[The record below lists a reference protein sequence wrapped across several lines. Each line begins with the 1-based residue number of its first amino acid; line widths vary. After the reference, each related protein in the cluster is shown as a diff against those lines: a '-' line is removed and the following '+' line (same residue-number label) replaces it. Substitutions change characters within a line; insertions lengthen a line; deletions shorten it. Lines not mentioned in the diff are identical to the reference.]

1 MSITTLHI
9 TNGNSFS
16 DNLREFDYQ
25 GDILTWQEM
34 LCEGPT
40 IAKIDSQE
48 FHDIRRKFLSERYDI
63 VVNEKELKE
72 ELSKLDDVSN
82 YTEIVLWFEYDL
94 YCHINMIGVLNLL
107 HQKNIKLPLYLVCS
121 GRITGK
127 QGLFGLA
134 ELTQEQLRQH
144 YNDKIRLTEDDKD
157 LAIAL
162 WRIYCGKD
170 HNIFKPYIVETSS
183 FKYLSNCLKAH
194 LKRFPNAL
202 NGLDTIEAHIL
213 KIVKDKPIN
222 NRNHLLGYALNYQG
236 FYGYGD
242 LQLDHI
248 IKTLSI
254 FFTEDEQGINLNR
267 KGHEALMNHHNFASV
282 VNNNLYFGGVRR
294 LDYQFSPS
302 RNKLVKTII
311 NAY

>member
-1 MSITTLHI
+1 MSALTLHI
-9 TNGNSFS
+9 TNGNSLT
-16 DNLREFDYQ
+16 DNLREFDYA
-25 GDILTWQEM
+25 GEILTWQEM

-48 FHDIRRKFLSERYDI
+48 FIDIRRKFLSERYDV
-63 VVNEKELKE
+63 VVNEDELKAE
-72 ELSKLDDVSN
+72 ISKLDDVSKF
-82 YTEIVLWFEYDL
+82 TEIVLWFEYDL
-94 YCHINMIGVLNLL
+94 YCHINMLGVLNLL
-107 HQKNIKLPLYLVCS
+107 HQKRIELPLYLVCS
-121 GRITGK
+121 GRISGK

-134 ELTQEQLRQH
+134 ELSQDQLARH
-144 YNDKIRLTEDDKD
+144 YRDKIKLTNNDKE

-162 WRIYCGKD
+162 WRIYCGHD

-194 LKRFPNAL
+194 LRRFPKAR
-202 NGLDTIEAHIL
+202 NGLDTLEENIL
-213 KIVKDKPIN
+213 KIVRDKPIN

-242 LQLDHI
+242 LQIDHI
-248 IKTLSI
+248 IKNLSV

-267 KGHEALMNHHNFASV
+267 DGHEALMNHHNYAAQI
-282 VNNNLYFGGVRR
+282 NNDIYYGGVRR
-294 LDYQFSPS
+294 LNYQFSSS
-302 RNKLVKTII
+302 RNKLVKTIV